1 MAGKKIRVL
10 PLGGLGEIGKNM
22 MVRELADDLILV
34 DAGLMFPDEEMLGV
48 DLVIPDV
55 SYVTERISKLRGVL
69 ITHGHE
75 DHTGAL
81 PYVLPR
87 LRLPNG
93 KMPPIYCTRLTRGL
107 IAVKLEEHRLDKQAD
122 LRVVRPGERVK
133 LGRFNAEFIHITH
146 SIPDSAALAIQTPA
160 GTVFHTGDF
169 KFDHTPVMGEP
180 PDLTRIAEIG
190 RQGVAL
196 LFSDSTYADT
206 TGYTPSERSVSET
219 LDRIMAN
226 ASGRVI
232 VATFASLISRIQQVI
247 DAATKHDRRVFI
259 TGRSMLDNVKMAI
272 DQGYLSATGDVL
284 ASLDKM
290 KKLAPE
296 KIAIITTGAQGE
308 PTSALVR
315 MANRDHRHI
324 EIQPGDTVVLS
335 SSPIPGNELL
345 INRTIDNLY
354 RQGAEVLFSRI
365 ASVHVRG
372 HAAQEELKLMIG
384 LVKPRYFVPVHGEY
398 RHLWMHS
405 MIARSMGLPAENVFT
420 LEDGDILELDA
431 KGARVAGRTSAD
443 WVYVDG
449 LAVGI
454 DRIVLRDRA
463 HLAGDGVIVAIVAI
477 DRQTGKP
484 IGRPDV
490 VSRGFIESEMSD
502 GLMERAKDVV
512 VQALG
517 GGAHVA
523 NKADFNTRVHDA
535 LSRFL
540 FEETRRRPMVL
551 PVSVEV

>member
-1 MAGKKIRVL
+1 MAAKLRVV

-22 MVRELADDLILV
+22 MALEYANDLILV

-48 DLVIPDV
+48 DLVVPDV
-55 SYVTERISKLRGVL
+55 SYVTERLQKLRGIL

-75 DHTGAL
+75 DHTGGL

-107 IAVKLEEHRLDKQAD
+107 IAVKLDEHRLLKQAD
-122 LRVVRPGERVK
+122 LRIVQPGERIK
-133 LGRFNAEFIHITH
+133 LGAFNAEFVHITH
-146 SIPDSAALAIQTPA
+146 SIPDSSSIAIETPV

-169 KFDHTPVMGEP
+169 KFDHTPVMGDP
-180 PDLTRIAEIG
+180 PDLSRIAELG
-190 RQGVAL
+190 RQGVLL

-219 LDRIMAN
+219 LDRIMAD
-226 ASGRVI
+226 APGRVI
-232 VATFASLISRIQQVI
+232 VATFASLISRVQQVI
-247 DAATKHDRRVFI
+247 DAALKYDRRVFI
-259 TGRSMLDNVKMAI
+259 TGRSMLDNAKMAI
-272 DQGYLSATGDVL
+272 EQGYLNAPNEVL

-290 KKLAPE
+290 KKLPPE
-296 KIAIITTGAQGE
+296 RIAIITTGAQGE

-324 EIQPGDTVVLS
+324 EIQRGDTVVLS

-354 RQGAEVLFSRI
+354 RQGANVLFSRI

-384 LVKPRYFVPVHGEY
+384 LVKPKYFVPVHGEY

-405 MIARSMGLPAENVFT
+405 MLAQSMGMADDNVFV
-420 LEDGDILELDA
+420 LEDGDILEVD
-431 KGARVAGRTSAD
+431 GTTARVAGRASAD

-463 HLAGDGVIVAIVAI
+463 HLAGDGVIVAIVAM
-477 DRQTGKP
+477 DKHTGKP
-484 IGRPDV
+484 LGRPDV

-512 VQALG
+512 VQALRG
-517 GGAHVA
+517 DEHVA
-523 NKADFNTRVHDA
+523 DKSDFNTRVHDA

-540 FEETRRRPMVL
+540 YEETRRRPMVL

>member
-1 MAGKKIRVL
+1 MAGKLKIV

-22 MVRELADDLILV
+22 MALEYANDLILV

-55 SYVTERISKLRGVL
+55 SYVAERLQKLRGIL

-107 IAVKLEEHRLDKQAD
+107 IAVKLDEHRLLKQAD
-122 LRVVRPGERVK
+122 LRIVQPGERIK
-133 LGRFNAEFIHITH
+133 LGAFNAEFVHITH
-146 SIPDSAALAIQTPA
+146 SIPDSAAIAIETPV

-169 KFDHTPVMGEP
+169 KFDHTPVMGDP
-180 PDLTRIAEIG
+180 PDLSRIAELG
-190 RQGVAL
+190 RQGVLL

-219 LDRIMAN
+219 LDRIMAD
-226 ASGRVI
+226 APGRVI
-232 VATFASLISRIQQVI
+232 VATFASLISRVQQVV

-259 TGRSMLDNVKMAI
+259 TGRSMLDNAKMAI
-272 DQGYLSATGDVL
+272 EQGYLDAPNEVL

-290 KKLAPE
+290 KKLPPE
-296 KIAIITTGAQGE
+296 RIAIITTGAQGE

-324 EIQPGDTVVLS
+324 EIQQGDTVVLS
-335 SSPIPGNELL
+335 SSAIPGNELL

-354 RQGAEVLFSRI
+354 RLGANVLFSRI

-405 MIARSMGLPAENVFT
+405 MLAQSMGMADDNVFI
-420 LEDGDILELDA
+420 LEDGDILEIDRSS
-431 KGARVAGRTSAD
+431 ARVAGRASAD

-463 HLAGDGVIVAIVAI
+463 HLAGDGVIVAIVAM
-477 DRQTGKP
+477 DKHTGKP

-490 VSRGFIESEMSD
+490 VSRGFIETEMSD

-512 VQALG
+512 VQALRG
-517 GGAHVA
+517 DEHVA
-523 NKADFNTRVHDA
+523 NRADFNTRVHDA

-540 FEETRRRPMVL
+540 YEETRRRPMVL

>member
-1 MAGKKIRVL
+1 MAEKLRAV

-22 MVRELADDLILV
+22 MALELADDLILI
-34 DAGLMFPDEEMLGV
+34 DCGIMFPDEEMLGV

-55 SYVTERISKLRGVL
+55 SYVTERLHKLRGIL

-93 KMPPIYCTRLTRGL
+93 KLPPIYCTRLTRGL
-107 IAVKLEEHRLDKQAD
+107 IAVKLEEHRLIKETD
-122 LRVVRPGERVK
+122 LRIVRPGEKVK
-133 LGRFNAEFIHITH
+133 LGRFNAEFVHITH
-146 SIPDSAALAIQTPA
+146 SIPDSASLAIQTPV

-180 PDLTRIAEIG
+180 SDLTRIAEIG
-190 RQGVAL
+190 REGVVL
-196 LFSDSTYADT
+196 LFSDSTYAET
-206 TGYTPSERSVSET
+206 AGFTPSERSIAGT
-219 LDRIMAN
+219 LDRVMAD
-226 ASGRVI
+226 APGRVI
-232 VATFASLISRIQQVI
+232 VATFASLISRVQQVI
-247 DAATKHDRRVFI
+247 DAAVKHDRRVFV
-259 TGRSMLDNVKMAI
+259 TGRSMMDNAKMAI
-272 DQGYLSATGDVL
+272 QQGYLEAPDDLL

-290 KKLAPE
+290 RKLPPE
-296 KIAIITTGAQGE
+296 RIAIITTGAQGE

-315 MANRDHRHI
+315 MANKDHRHI
-324 EIQPGDTVVLS
+324 EIQAGDTVVLS
-335 SSPIPGNELL
+335 SSAIPGNELL

-354 RQGAEVLFSRI
+354 RQGANVLFSRI
-365 ASVHVRG
+365 ANVHVRG

-384 LVKPRYFVPVHGEY
+384 LVKPKYFVPVHGEY

-405 MIARSMGLPAENVFT
+405 QIAREMGIRDENVFT
-420 LEDGDILELDA
+420 LEDGDMLEIDA
-431 KGARVAGRTSAD
+431 SGARRAGRTPAD

-463 HLAGDGVIVAIVAI
+463 HLAGDGVLVAIVAI
-477 DRQTGKP
+477 DKHTGKP

-490 VSRGFIESEMSD
+490 VSRGFIENEMSD

-512 VQALG
+512 VQSLQAD
-517 GGAHVA
+517 AHVA
-523 NKADFNTRVHDA
+523 DRADFNKRVHDA

-540 FEETRRRPMVL
+540 YEETHRRPMVL

>member
-1 MAGKKIRVL
+1 MAQKLKVV

-22 MVRELADDLILV
+22 MALELADDLVLV

-48 DLVIPDV
+48 DLVIPDI
-55 SYVTERISKLRGVL
+55 SYVRERIRKLRGIL

-81 PYVLPR
+81 PYVLPQ

-93 KMPPIYCTRLTRGL
+93 KLPPIYCTRLTRGL
-107 IAVKLEEHRLDKQAD
+107 IAVKLDEHKLLKKVD

-133 LGRFNAEFIHITH
+133 LGAFSAEFVHITH
-146 SIPDSAALAIQTPA
+146 SIPDSAAIAIQTPV

-180 PDLTRIAEIG
+180 PDLSRIAELG
-190 RQGVAL
+190 RQGVL
-196 LFSDSTYADT
+196 LLLSDSTYADT
-206 TGYTPSERSVSET
+206 SGYTPSEQSVSET

-226 ASGRVI
+226 APGRVI
-232 VATFASLISRIQQVI
+232 VATFASLISRVQQVI
-247 DAATKHDRRVFI
+247 DAAIRHDRQIFI
-259 TGRSMLDNVKMAI
+259 TGRSMLDNAKMAI
-272 DQGYLSATGDVL
+272 EQGYLNAPTDVL

-290 KKLAPE
+290 KKLPPE
-296 KIAIITTGAQGE
+296 RIAIITTGAQGE

-324 EIQPGDTVVLS
+324 EIQSGDTVVLS

-354 RQGAEVLFSRI
+354 RQGANVLFSRI
-365 ASVHVRG
+365 ANVHVRG

-384 LVKPRYFVPVHGEY
+384 LVKPQYFVPVHGEY

-405 MIARSMGLPAENVFT
+405 MLAESMGLHAENVFIM
-420 LEDGDILELDA
+420 EDGDILELDA
-431 KGARVAGRTSAD
+431 HGARIAGRTPAD

-477 DRQTGKP
+477 DKHTGKP

-512 VQALG
+512 VQALK
-517 GGAHVA
+517 GAEHVA
-523 NKADFNTRVHDA
+523 DRTDVSTRVHDA

-540 FEETRRRPMVL
+540 YEETRRRPMVL

>member
-1 MAGKKIRVL
+1 MAGKLKVV

-22 MVRELADDLILV
+22 MALEYANDLILV

-55 SYVTERISKLRGVL
+55 SYVAERLQKLRGIL

-75 DHTGAL
+75 DHTGGL
-81 PYVLPR
+81 PYILPR

-107 IAVKLEEHRLDKQAD
+107 IAVKLDEHRLLKQAD
-122 LRVVRPGERVK
+122 LRIVQPGERIK
-133 LGRFNAEFIHITH
+133 LGAFNAEFVHITH
-146 SIPDSAALAIQTPA
+146 SIPDSAAIAIETPV

-169 KFDHTPVMGEP
+169 KFDHTPVMGDP
-180 PDLTRIAEIG
+180 PDLSRIAELG
-190 RQGVAL
+190 RQGVLL

-219 LDRIMAN
+219 LDRIMAE
-226 ASGRVI
+226 APGRVI
-232 VATFASLISRIQQVI
+232 VATFASLISRVQQVI

-259 TGRSMLDNVKMAI
+259 TGRSMLDNAKMAI
-272 DQGYLSATGDVL
+272 EQGYLDAPNEVL

-290 KKLAPE
+290 KKLPPE
-296 KIAIITTGAQGE
+296 RIAIITTGAQGE

-324 EIQPGDTVVLS
+324 EIQAGDTVVLS
-335 SSPIPGNELL
+335 SSAIPGNELL

-354 RQGAEVLFSRI
+354 RLGANVLFSRI

-384 LVKPRYFVPVHGEY
+384 LVKPQYFVPVHGEY

-405 MIARSMGLPAENVFT
+405 MIAQSMGMAPDNVFI
-420 LEDGDILELDA
+420 LEDGDILEVD
-431 KGARVAGRTSAD
+431 GSFARRTGRASAD

-463 HLAGDGVIVAIVAI
+463 HLAGDGVIVAIVAM
-477 DRQTGKP
+477 DKHSGKP

-490 VSRGFIESEMSD
+490 VSRGFIENEMSD

-512 VQALG
+512 VQALKG
-517 GGAHVA
+517 GEHVA
-523 NKADFNTRVHDA
+523 NRADFNSRVHDA

-540 FEETRRRPMVL
+540 YEETRRRPMVL

>member
-1 MAGKKIRVL
+1 MAGKLKVV

-22 MVRELADDLILV
+22 MALEYANDLVLV

-55 SYVTERISKLRGVL
+55 SYVAERLQKLRGIL

-75 DHTGAL
+75 DHTGGL
-81 PYVLPR
+81 PYILPR

-107 IAVKLEEHRLDKQAD
+107 IAVKLDEHRLLKQAD
-122 LRVVRPGERVK
+122 LRIVQPGERIK
-133 LGRFNAEFIHITH
+133 LGAFNAEFVHITH
-146 SIPDSAALAIQTPA
+146 SIPDSAAIAIEKPV

-169 KFDHTPVMGEP
+169 KFDHTPVMGDP
-180 PDLTRIAEIG
+180 PDLSRIAELG
-190 RQGVAL
+190 RQGVLL

-219 LDRIMAN
+219 LDRIMAE
-226 ASGRVI
+226 APGRVI
-232 VATFASLISRIQQVI
+232 VATFASLISRVQQVI
-247 DAATKHDRRVFI
+247 DAAMKHDRRVFI
-259 TGRSMLDNVKMAI
+259 TGRSMLDNSKMAI
-272 DQGYLSATGDVL
+272 EQGYLDAPNEVL

-290 KKLAPE
+290 KKLPPE
-296 KIAIITTGAQGE
+296 RIAIITTGAQGE

-324 EIQPGDTVVLS
+324 EIQAGDTVVLS
-335 SSPIPGNELL
+335 SSAIPGNELL

-354 RQGAEVLFSRI
+354 RLGANVLFSRI

-384 LVKPRYFVPVHGEY
+384 LVKPQYFVPVHGEY

-405 MIARSMGLPAENVFT
+405 MIAQSMGMAPDNVFI
-420 LEDGDILELDA
+420 LEDGDILEVDA
-431 KGARVAGRTSAD
+431 TAARRAGRASAD

-463 HLAGDGVIVAIVAI
+463 HLAGDGVIVAIVAM
-477 DRQTGKP
+477 DKHSGKP

-490 VSRGFIESEMSD
+490 VSRGFIENEMSD

-512 VQALG
+512 VQALKG
-517 GGAHVA
+517 GEHVA
-523 NKADFNTRVHDA
+523 NRADFNSRVHDA

-540 FEETRRRPMVL
+540 YEETRRRPMVL

>member
-1 MAGKKIRVL
+1 MAGKLKVV

-22 MVRELADDLILV
+22 MALEYANDLIIV

-55 SYVTERISKLRGVL
+55 SYVAQRLQKLRGIL

-75 DHTGAL
+75 DHTGGL

-107 IAVKLEEHRLDKQAD
+107 IAVKLDEHRLLKQAD
-122 LRVVRPGERVK
+122 LRIVQPGERVR
-133 LGRFNAEFIHITH
+133 LGGFNAEFVHITH
-146 SIPDSAALAIQTPA
+146 SIPDSASLAIETPV

-169 KFDHTPVMGEP
+169 KFDHTPVMGDP
-180 PDLTRIAEIG
+180 PDLSRIAELG
-190 RQGVAL
+190 RQGVLL

-219 LDRIMAN
+219 LDRIMAD
-226 ASGRVI
+226 APGRVI
-232 VATFASLISRIQQVI
+232 VATFASLISRVQQVI

-259 TGRSMLDNVKMAI
+259 TGRSMLDNAKMAI
-272 DQGYLSATGDVL
+272 EQGYLDAPNEVL

-290 KKLAPE
+290 KKLPPE
-296 KIAIITTGAQGE
+296 RIAIITTGAQGE

-335 SSPIPGNELL
+335 SSAIPGNELL

-354 RQGAEVLFSRI
+354 RLGANVLFSRI

-405 MIARSMGLPAENVFT
+405 MIAQSMGMAPDNVFI
-420 LEDGDILELDA
+420 LEDGDILEVD
-431 KGARVAGRTSAD
+431 GSVARRAGRASAD

-454 DRIVLRDRA
+454 DKIVLRDRA
-463 HLAGDGVIVAIVAI
+463 HLAGDGVIVAIVAM
-477 DRQTGKP
+477 DRHTGKP

-490 VSRGFIESEMSD
+490 VSRGFIETEMSD

-512 VQALG
+512 VQALKG
-517 GGAHVA
+517 DEHVA
-523 NKADFNTRVHDA
+523 NRADFNTRVHDA

-540 FEETRRRPMVL
+540 YEETRRRPMVL

>member
-1 MAGKKIRVL
+1 MADNLRAV

-22 MVRELADDLILV
+22 MALELADDLVLI

-55 SYVTERISKLRGVL
+55 SYVTERINKLRGVL

-133 LGRFNAEFIHITH
+133 LGSFTAEFIHITH

-247 DAATKHDRRVFI
+247 DASNKNGRRVFI

-272 DQGYLSATGDVL
+272 DQGYLSASGDVL

-420 LEDGDILELDA
+420 LEDGDILELDD

-463 HLAGDGVIVAIVAI
+463 HLAGDGVIVAIVAV

-517 GGAHVA
+517 GDAHVA

>member
-1 MAGKKIRVL
+1 MAGKLKIV

-22 MVRELADDLILV
+22 MALEYANDLILV

-55 SYVTERISKLRGVL
+55 SYVSERIQKLRAIL

-75 DHTGAL
+75 DHTGGL

-107 IAVKLEEHRLDKQAD
+107 IAVKLEEHRLLKQAD
-122 LRVVRPGERVK
+122 LRIVQPGERIK
-133 LGRFNAEFIHITH
+133 LGAFNAEFVHITH
-146 SIPDSAALAIQTPA
+146 SIPDSAAIAIETPV
-160 GTVFHTGDF
+160 GTIFHTGDF
-169 KFDHTPVMGEP
+169 KFDHTPVMGDP
-180 PDLTRIAEIG
+180 PDLSRIAELG
-190 RQGVAL
+190 RQGVLL

-219 LDRIMAN
+219 LDRIMAD
-226 ASGRVI
+226 APGRVI
-232 VATFASLISRIQQVI
+232 VATFASLISRVQQVV

-259 TGRSMLDNVKMAI
+259 TGRSMLDNAKMAI
-272 DQGYLSATGDVL
+272 EQGYLNAPNEVL

-290 KKLAPE
+290 KKLPPE
-296 KIAIITTGAQGE
+296 RIAIITTGAQGE

-335 SSPIPGNELL
+335 SSAIPGNELL

-354 RQGAEVLFSRI
+354 RLGANVLFSRI

-384 LVKPRYFVPVHGEY
+384 LVKPRFFVPVHGEY

-405 MIARSMGLPAENVFT
+405 MLAQSMGMANDSVFI
-420 LEDGDILELDA
+420 LEDGDILEVA
-431 KGARVAGRTSAD
+431 GNTARVAGRASAD

-454 DRIVLRDRA
+454 DKIVLRDRA
-463 HLAGDGVIVAIVAI
+463 HLAGDGVIVAIVAM
-477 DRQTGKP
+477 DKHTGKP

-490 VSRGFIESEMSD
+490 VSRGFIETEMSD

-512 VQALG
+512 VQALRG
-517 GGAHVA
+517 DEHVA
-523 NKADFNTRVHDA
+523 SRADFNSRVHDA

-540 FEETRRRPMVL
+540 YEETRRRPMVL

>member
-1 MAGKKIRVL
+1 MAEKLRAV

-22 MVRELADDLILV
+22 MALELADDLILI
-34 DAGLMFPDEEMLGV
+34 DCGIMFPDEEMLGV

-55 SYVTERISKLRGVL
+55 SYVTERLHKLRGIL

-93 KMPPIYCTRLTRGL
+93 KLPPIYCTRLTRGL
-107 IAVKLEEHRLDKQAD
+107 IAVKLEEHRLIKETD
-122 LRVVRPGERVK
+122 LRIVRPGEKVK
-133 LGRFNAEFIHITH
+133 LGRFNAEFVHITH
-146 SIPDSAALAIQTPA
+146 SIPDSASLAIQTPV

-180 PDLTRIAEIG
+180 SDLTRIAEIG
-190 RQGVAL
+190 REGVVL
-196 LFSDSTYADT
+196 LFSDSTYAET
-206 TGYTPSERSVSET
+206 AGFTPSERSIAGT
-219 LDRIMAN
+219 LDRVMAD
-226 ASGRVI
+226 APGRVI
-232 VATFASLISRIQQVI
+232 VATFASLISRVQQVI
-247 DAATKHDRRVFI
+247 DAAVKHDRRVFV
-259 TGRSMLDNVKMAI
+259 TGRSMMDNAKMAI
-272 DQGYLSATGDVL
+272 AQGYLEAPDDLL

-290 KKLAPE
+290 RKLPPE
-296 KIAIITTGAQGE
+296 RIAIITTGAQGE

-315 MANRDHRHI
+315 MANKDHRHI
-324 EIQPGDTVVLS
+324 EIQAGDTVVLS
-335 SSPIPGNELL
+335 SSAIPGNELL

-354 RQGAEVLFSRI
+354 RQGANVLFSRI
-365 ASVHVRG
+365 ANVHVRG

-384 LVKPRYFVPVHGEY
+384 LVKPKYFVPVHGEY

-405 MIARSMGLPAENVFT
+405 QIAREMGIPDENVFT
-420 LEDGDILELDA
+420 LEDGDMLEIDA
-431 KGARVAGRTSAD
+431 GGARRAGRTPAD

-449 LAVGI
+449 LSVGI

-477 DRQTGKP
+477 DKHTGKP

-490 VSRGFIESEMSD
+490 VSRGFIENEMSD

-512 VQALG
+512 VQSLQAD
-517 GGAHVA
+517 AHVA
-523 NKADFNTRVHDA
+523 DRADFNKRVHDA

-540 FEETRRRPMVL
+540 YDETHRRPMVL

>member
-1 MAGKKIRVL
+1 MADNLRVV

-22 MVRELADDLILV
+22 MALEFADDLILV
-34 DAGLMFPDEEMLGV
+34 DAGIMFPDEEMLGV

-55 SYVTERISKLRGVL
+55 SYVAERIRKLRGIL

-93 KMPPIYCTRLTRGL
+93 RMPPIYCTRLTRGL
-107 IAVKLEEHRLDKQAD
+107 IAVKLDEHHLLKQAD
-122 LRVVRPGERVK
+122 LRVVRPGQRLK
-133 LGRFNAEFIHITH
+133 LGRFGAEFVHITH
-146 SIPDSAALAIQTPA
+146 SIPDSAALAIQTPV
-160 GTVFHTGDF
+160 GMVFHTGDF

-180 PDLTRIAEIG
+180 PDLMRIAELG
-190 RQGVAL
+190 RQGVVL

-206 TGYTPSERSVSET
+206 AGYTPSERSISET
-219 LDRIMAN
+219 LDRIMAD
-226 ASGRVI
+226 APGRVI

-247 DAATKHDRRVFI
+247 DAATKHGRRVFI
-259 TGRSMLDNVKMAI
+259 TGRSMLDNAKMAME
-272 DQGYLSATGDVL
+272 QGYLSAPGDIL

-290 KKLAPE
+290 KRLAPE
-296 KIAIITTGAQGE
+296 KLAILTTGAQGE

-335 SSPIPGNELL
+335 SSAIPGNELL

-354 RQGAEVLFSRI
+354 RQGANVLFSRI
-365 ASVHVRG
+365 ANVHVRG
-372 HAAQEELKLMIG
+372 HAAQEELKLMLG
-384 LVKPRYFVPVHGEY
+384 LVKPQYFVPVHGEY

-405 MIARSMGLPAENVFT
+405 TIARSMGLPADNVFT
-420 LEDGDILELDA
+420 LEDGDILEIGEA
-431 KGARVAGRTSAD
+431 GARVTGRASAD

-463 HLAGDGVIVAIVAI
+463 HLAGDGVIVAIVAV
-477 DRQTGKP
+477 DKHTGKP

-490 VSRGFIESEMSD
+490 VSRGFIETEMSD

-512 VQALG
+512 IQALKG
-517 GGAHVA
+517 TDHVA
-523 NKADFNTRVHDA
+523 NRADFNSRVHEA

-540 FEETRRRPMVL
+540 YEETRRRPMVL

>member
-1 MAGKKIRVL
+1 MADNLRAI

-22 MVRELADDLILV
+22 MALELADDLILI

-55 SYVTERISKLRGVL
+55 SYVTERLHKLRGVL

-87 LRLPNG
+87 LRLPSG
-93 KMPPIYCTRLTRGL
+93 KLPPIYCTRLTRGL

-122 LRVVRPGERVK
+122 LRIVRPGERVK
-133 LGRFNAEFIHITH
+133 LGRFDAEFIHITH

-190 RQGVAL
+190 RQGVVL

-247 DAATKHDRRVFI
+247 DAAIKHDRRVFI

-272 DQGYLSATGDVL
+272 DQGYLSASGDVL

-431 KGARVAGRTSAD
+431 KGARLAGRTSAD